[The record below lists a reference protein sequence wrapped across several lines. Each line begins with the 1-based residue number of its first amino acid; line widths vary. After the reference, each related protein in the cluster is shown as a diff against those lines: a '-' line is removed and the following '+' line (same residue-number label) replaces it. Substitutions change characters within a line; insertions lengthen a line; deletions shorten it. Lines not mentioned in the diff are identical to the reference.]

1 MSTSAQPKT
10 PTKFNFD
17 TVFGTKGAA
26 PAAQAARARS
36 AYSAEEVELIR
47 KEMLAE
53 GKAQASAELLHA
65 HTMALSAISQ
75 SASALIR
82 SYDTTITTLRAES
95 AQLALVVARKLAESA
110 LAHCPHEEILA
121 LVSECM
127 HKLHLEPRLVIRVA
141 AEFADHIK
149 EQVEP
154 LSERNGF
161 VGRVIVLVEPALSG
175 PACRIEWADGGI
187 EQDLA
192 ATFAMIEEHVTRWHA
207 AQTGEEN

>member
-1 MSTSAQPKT
+1 MSTTAQPKS
-10 PTKFNFD
+10 PAKFNFD

-26 PAAQAARARS
+26 PAAQAARTRS
-36 AYSAEEVELIR
+36 AYSAEEVEVIR
-47 KEMLAE
+47 KEVLAE
-53 GKAQASAELLHA
+53 GKAQATAEIVHA

-75 SASALIR
+75 SVAALIR
-82 SYDTTITTLRAES
+82 NADAATTAMRAES
-95 AQLALVVARKLAESA
+95 AQLALAVARKLAEQA
-110 LAHCPHEEILA
+110 LAKCPCEEILS

-161 VGRVIVLVEPALSG
+161 AGRVIVVVEPTLTGS
-175 PACRIEWADGGI
+175 ACRIEWADGGI
-187 EQDLA
+187 EQDLT
-192 ATFAMIEEHVTRWHA
+192 ATFATIEEHVTRWHA

>member
-1 MSTSAQPKT
+1 MSTTAQPKS
-10 PTKFNFD
+10 PARFNFD
-17 TVFGTKGAA
+17 TVFGAKGAA
-26 PAAQAARARS
+26 PAAQAARTRS
-36 AYSAEEVELIR
+36 SYSAEEVEAIR
-47 KEMLAE
+47 KEVLAE
-53 GKAQASAELLHA
+53 GKALAAAEILHA

-75 SASALIR
+75 SVAALIGNA
-82 SYDTTITTLRAES
+82 DATATALRAES
-95 AQLALVVARKLAESA
+95 ARLALAVGRKLAESS
-110 LAHCPHEEILA
+110 LAQCPHGEILT

-161 VGRVIVLVEPALSG
+161 AGRVIVLVEPALTG

-187 EQDLA
+187 EQDLSS
-192 ATFAMIEEHVTRWHA
+192 TFAAIEEHVTRWHA
-207 AQTGEEN
+207 AQTGEEI